1 MTLRNELIDRL
12 RTDLGDCAD
21 PADIIDELLG
31 TGAMDEKTATRYV
44 IANEYVKRYARRST
58 PGTHLAEEIADDYGV
73 STATVYRVL
82 QKMKL
87 VRA

>member
-12 RTDLGDCAD
+12 RADLGDCAD

-31 TGAMDEKTATRYV
+31 TGAMDEKTAMRYV
-44 IANEYVKRYARRST
+44 IANEYVKRYARRSA

>member
-1 MTLRNELIDRL
+1 MTLRNELIERL

-31 TGAMDEKTATRYV
+31 TGAMDEKTAMRYV